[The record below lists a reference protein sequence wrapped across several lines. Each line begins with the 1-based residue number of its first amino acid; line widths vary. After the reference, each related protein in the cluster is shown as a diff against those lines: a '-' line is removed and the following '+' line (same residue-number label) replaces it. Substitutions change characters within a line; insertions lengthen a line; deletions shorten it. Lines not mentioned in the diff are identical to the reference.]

1 MSFILEGRAVRTKA
15 VVKVCVH
22 DWKLQ
27 AQTDRK
33 AAFVLILMPCSSL
46 QMESN
51 QAKCSEGRK
60 SRSDG
65 GRLQ

>member
-1 MSFILEGRAVRTKA
+1 MSFILEGRAVRTMV

-22 DWKLQ
+22 RCMLQ

-51 QAKCSEGRK
+51 QAKYSEGRK
-60 SRSDG
+60 SRSDS